1 MRLTKLAWLFAC
13 FILFSASLSVSAQS
27 LKEVFSSS
35 ETPIFYLGVDFTL
48 ARAIDAPEPT
58 MDMRDRHFP
67 AINYLIINE
76 PKKYDLPA
84 AFHKSAMEHDLGIVE
99 KRNAKINTEEIK
111 TSNTADFSRLQEADI
126 KKLVSGWDFGG
137 KKGVGLLIV
146 VEAMSKAQKGAS
158 MWVTLVDMG
167 AKKLLMTERMIGKTS
182 IGFGFRNY
190 WANPIRDVI
199 EQVEKRKY
207 SEWKSKYGG

>member
-76 PKKYDLPA
+76 PKKYDLSA
-84 AFHKSAMEHDLGIVE
+84 AFHKSAMEHDLGLVE

-126 KKLVSGWDFGG
+126 QKLVSGWDFGG

-146 VEAMSKAQKGAS
+146 VEGMSKAQKGAS
-158 MWVTLVDMG
+158 IWVTLVDMG